1 MKQKDKISNGV
12 QNVENIRHS
21 LAHLLAMAVLEKF
34 PKVKLGIGPVIE
46 NGFYYDFA
54 LPAGALAKEGLAGL
68 EQHMRDLIKQDLQFK
83 KEKIMPAEAKK
94 IFKSQPYKL
103 ELVKELQKE
112 KKQIIIYKSGNFTDL
127 CAGPHIKSS
136 KEINPDTFKLTKI
149 AGAYWKGSEK
159 NPMLTRIYGVAFN
172 TKQEMEAHLKMLE
185 EAEKRDHR
193 KIGKDLDLFTFSDIV
208 GKGLPLWTEK
218 GATIKREL
226 ERFIVDEEIKRG
238 YKHVCTPDLAKTD
251 LYRKSGHY
259 PYYKDSMYA
268 PIKIDDEEF
277 MLRPM
282 SCPHHFELYLSK
294 PRSHKELPFKIAELA
309 KLYRYEQSGELTGL
323 MRLRGFC
330 LADAHIICKDDEQAG
345 EEIGGALDLIE
356 YASSLFGFKMGE
368 NYWYRLSLG
377 DRKDKKKYFKDDAA
391 WDKAENTLRKV
402 LKNRDCKFVEAPNE
416 AAFYGP
422 KIDVQM
428 KNVRGK
434 DDTAFTVQYDFVM
447 PKRFKLNYIDKDG
460 KEKEAIVVH
469 RSSIGAIERTI
480 AFLIEHLAGV
490 FPVWLAPT
498 QTIIIPVSE
507 KFEDYGQK
515 VLAKL
520 KENNIRAEIDNSN
533 ETLGKRIRVAE
544 MKKIPYIL
552 VVGEKEMTADTVA
565 VRSRKGNEDPTP
577 LENFIEKIKKEISNK
592 K

>member
-1 MKQKDKISNGV
+1 MEKI
-12 QNVENIRHS
+12 ENIRHS
-21 LAHLLAMAVLEKF
+21 LAHLLAMAVLEKH

-46 NGFYYDFA
+46 NGFYYDFDFSKA
-54 LPAGALAKEGLAGL
+54 KHSPTPDCLPKLENKIKELIRQNL
-68 EQHMRDLIKQDLQFK
+68 EFGIKNLEPKEMNKLFK
-83 KEKIMPAEAKK
+83 GQK
-94 IFKSQPYKL
+94 FKL
-103 ELVKELQKE
+103 ELIKDL
-112 KKQIIIYKSGNFTDL
+112 KKSKQAITIYNSGGFTDL
-127 CAGPHIKSS
+127 CAGPHVKST
-136 KEINPDTFKLTKI
+136 KEINPDAFKLTKI
-149 AGAYWKGSEK
+149 AGAYWKGSKK
-159 NPMLTRIYGVAFN
+159 NSMLTRIYGVAFN
-172 TKQEMEAHLKMLE
+172 TKQELEAHLKMLE

-193 KIGKDLDLFTFSDIV
+193 KIGKDLDLFVFSDIV

-268 PIKIDDEEF
+268 PIKIDEEEF

-294 PRSHKELPFKIAELA
+294 PRSYKELPFRIAELA

-323 MRLRGFC
+323 IRLRGFC

-345 EEIGGALDLIE
+345 DEVSGALDLIE

-402 LKNRDCKFVEAPNE
+402 LKSRDCKFIEAPNE

-447 PKRFKLNYIDKDG
+447 PKRFKLNYVDKDG
-460 KEKEAIVVH
+460 KEKETIVVH

-480 AFLIEHLAGV
+480 AFLIEHLAGAL
-490 FPVWLAPT
+490 PVWLSPV
-498 QTIIIPVSE
+498 QVSVIPISE
-507 KFEDYGQK
+507 KFDDYAKK
-515 VLAKL
+515 VAAGL
-520 KENNIRAEIDNSN
+520 KENNVRTDIHNQN
-533 ETLGKRIRVAE
+533 ETLGKRIRSAE
-544 MKKIPYIL
+544 MQKIPYIL
-552 VVGEKEMTADTVA
+552 VVGEKEQSAGTVA
-565 VRSRKGNEDPTP
+565 VRSRKGDEGATS
-577 LENFIEKIKKEISNK
+577 LENFIEKIKTEISEK